1 MSRSVGGGTIG
12 SGKSTTSRGRKR
24 SSSVSTTNTSS
35 SSSRKAATA
44 AARPPSSK
52 RPRKNSSSSSSSSST
67 SSSFSA
73 SSSYNRGV
81 DLLALEENLSTWCAS
96 TGEKHHSVMIG
107 SSSPSSSP
115 NTSPPTSPTSGMAS
129 ASVDPL
135 MRYLEQCPKT
145 CELEEMEYARGML
158 STSGRRMERMVAS
171 LTFDLERELEQDL
184 LMGEDH
190 PSVDKEEKWS
200 PTVLLCD
207 PQSMSFE
214 VVRDGVDWWEIS
226 MLPAAA
232 SSSSSAKEGE
242 VSAVEM
248 NAAENGHNMGAS
260 VIGTR
265 VDIEW
270 GDETNPKEWYAGQ
283 VVEFFH
289 PQHCI
294 LYENGEKEWLV
305 MYRDYDNGVKWRY
318 GKGEE
323 EKPTR

>member
-1 MSRSVGGGTIG
+1 
-12 SGKSTTSRGRKR
+12 
-24 SSSVSTTNTSS
+24 
-35 SSSRKAATA
+35 
-44 AARPPSSK
+44 
-52 RPRKNSSSSSSSSST
+52 
-67 SSSFSA
+67 
-73 SSSYNRGV
+73 
-81 DLLALEENLSTWCAS
+81 
-96 TGEKHHSVMIG
+96 MIG
-107 SSSPSSSP
+107 SSSPTTSP
-115 NTSPPTSPTSGMAS
+115 TQSPPTSPASGVAS

-184 LMGEDH
+184 LMSEDL

-200 PTVLLCD
+200 PTVLLCG

-232 SSSSSAKEGE
+232 SSSSSGKEGE

-248 NAAENGHNMGAS
+248 NAAENGHNMGES
-260 VIGTR
+260 IIGMR

-294 LYENGEKEWLV
+294 QYENGEKEWLV

-323 EKPTR
+323 KKPTR